1 MKLSGTIGKDCGGCN
16 HITTHP
22 HTLIGGRVVCETCPR
37 ASEERAM
44 LERHVS
50 NMQRLPD
57 RFGRKGYLEKIEA
70 ASGPM
75 TAEAVKAAFLAAWEK
90 AQ

>member
-1 MKLSGTIGKDCGGCN
+1 MANECFGCS
-16 HITTHP
+16 HITTNP

-50 NMQRLPD
+50 NMRRLPD
-57 RFGRKGYLEKIEA
+57 RFGRKGYIEKIEA
-70 ASGPM
+70 ASGVA